1 MILRSKIV
9 CAALSL
15 LLAVV
20 ISVSS
25 KISLNAKPVNQPYRL
40 IELLNK

>member
-25 KISLNAKPVNQPYRL
+25 KISLNTKPINQPYGL
-40 IELLNK
+40 IELITK